1 MRLSWFSACQF
12 FSLGNIIRTGAKG
25 NSEARTDGD
34 AEELRMKKTLVG
46 IVFVLLAAT
55 MWGTLPT
62 FSRLAYAEG
71 SDPYTAAAMRAYLA
85 SLVFVIWLGA
95 NGTLRKL
102 GPREIG
108 FYFIYGLAGVS
119 GTFLFYMIAVEKLST
134 AMAAMLLYTGP
145 SFVIIFSRIFY
156 KEPITRSK
164 LAALLC
170 TAAGCAL
177 VLKLY
182 APGGGADPVG
192 ILIGLCSGLSYSM
205 VTVLGK
211 KAADYKHDSI
221 TNAGLMIMFG
231 TLVFFFIRPPWGI
244 RIPTVTLGIDY
255 LGLALFG
262 SVFAY
267 IAYLKGLES
276 GLEGGIASI
285 TASVEPV
292 MATVISA
299 AVFGDT
305 LEWPQALGM
314 AIVLLGVSIPIV
326 SQRAMR

>member
-1 MRLSWFSACQF
+1 
-12 FSLGNIIRTGAKG
+12 
-25 NSEARTDGD
+25 
-34 AEELRMKKTLVG
+34 MKKTLIG
-46 IVFVLLAAT
+46 IAFVLLAAA

-85 SLVFVIWLGA
+85 SLVFLVWLGT
-95 NGTLRKL
+95 NGTLRRL
-102 GPREIG
+102 QVREIG

-145 SFVIIFSRIFY
+145 SFVIVFSRIFY
-156 KEPITRSK
+156 KERITRAK
-164 LAALLC
+164 LAALVC
-170 TAAGCAL
+170 TAIGCAL
-177 VLKLY
+177 VLRLY
-182 APGGGADPVG
+182 APGGGADPLGVF
-192 ILIGLCSGLSYSM
+192 IGLCSGLSYSM

-211 KAADYKHDSI
+211 KAAGYRHDSI
-221 TNAGLMIMFG
+221 TNAGLMIVFG
-231 TLVFFFIRPPWGI
+231 TLVFFFIRPPWKI
-244 RIPTVTLGIDY
+244 TVPTISLGIDY

-267 IAYLKGLES
+267 IAYLKGLGS

-285 TASVEPV
+285 TASIEPV

-299 AVFGDT
+299 AVFGDV
-305 LEWPQALGM
+305 LEWQQALGM
-314 AIVLLGVSIPIV
+314 GIVLFGVSIPILA
-326 SQRAMR
+326 QRIRR